1 MQSIAFAPSVVTT
14 AAAEKN
20 SKKTTPDACAVK
32 FRKTELC
39 RYYPKCAKG
48 SDCPYAHSEN
58 ELRSR
63 PNFTKTRMCAGYKD
77 GRCQLPA
84 SDCPFAHG
92 RQDLRPTGEGQ
103 QRPALAAAVKSPVR
117 GLKMGLA
124 VPPPPGL
131 SEFAD
136 GALTPTASGASTPTS
151 FARSGAST
159 PPVAEPAL
167 EVAAI
172 ALGPAEIAPWGE
184 ELQVVARLRV

>member
-1 MQSIAFAPSVVTT
+1 MASVAFAPTAVVER
-14 AAAEKN
+14 AP
-20 SKKTTPDACAVK
+20 KKTTPAACAVK
-32 FRKTELC
+32 FRNTELC
-39 RYYPKCAKG
+39 RYYPKCGKG
-48 SDCPYAHSEN
+48 EECPYAHSEC

-77 GRCQLPA
+77 GRCKLA
-84 SDCPFAHG
+84 AADCPFAHG
-92 RQDLRPTGEGQ
+92 RHDLRPSGEPQ
-103 QRPALAAAVKSPVR
+103 AQRKRPVAAKPPKLQLAMA
-117 GLKMGLA
+117 
-124 VPPPPGL
+124 PPPGL
-131 SEFAD
+131 AED